1 MGSFYDSN
9 TYLQDLNVALSH
21 TVEKEKLKNCKILIT
36 GATGT
41 IGSFIVD
48 MLLYFNEIY
57 NANITIY
64 IAGRNVLKM
73 KARFSCMNDT
83 RLIYMEYDA
92 RDVIRFEVNVDYI
105 IHAAGN
111 AHPSA
116 FNGDPVGTI
125 MENISG
131 TYNLLKLGKNCNAK
145 RMLYISSGE
154 IYGQGDLSLESF
166 EESYAGYMDTMLSRA
181 CYPISKRAAEN
192 LCASYTKQYA
202 LETVIV
208 RQCHTYGPGITETDS
223 RAHAQFIR
231 NVLKNENVVL
241 KSAGSQM
248 RSYNYV
254 ADCASAI
261 LSVLIKG
268 KTGEAYN
275 IANPNIRITIAQLA
289 KAIAEQAGKEV
300 VFENPGELDLENRT
314 PIAKQV
320 LNTKKLE
327 DLGWKAAFT
336 IDKGIKN
343 TLCILKEIE
352 K

>member
-125 MENISG
+125 M
-131 TYNLLKLGKNCNAK
+131 
-145 RMLYISSGE
+145 
-154 IYGQGDLSLESF
+154 
-166 EESYAGYMDTMLSRA
+166 
-181 CYPISKRAAEN
+181 
-192 LCASYTKQYA
+192 
-202 LETVIV
+202 
-208 RQCHTYGPGITETDS
+208 
-223 RAHAQFIR
+223 
-231 NVLKNENVVL
+231 
-241 KSAGSQM
+241 
-248 RSYNYV
+248 
-254 ADCASAI
+254 
-261 LSVLIKG
+261 
-268 KTGEAYN
+268 
-275 IANPNIRITIAQLA
+275 
-289 KAIAEQAGKEV
+289 
-300 VFENPGELDLENRT
+300 
-314 PIAKQV
+314 
-320 LNTKKLE
+320 
-327 DLGWKAAFT
+327 
-336 IDKGIKN
+336 
-343 TLCILKEIE
+343 
-352 K
+352 